1 LKEYKV
7 LKSRKVGDV
16 LIFDIAGSLS
26 LGEEAVNLRDALR
39 KAVAD
44 GERKVVLNM
53 ADTTYVDSCG
63 IGEMVSGFQ
72 TLGNHGAQLKL
83 LALSNKVKDFL
94 KVTKLYTVFDVFEDE
109 AAAVRSFN

>member
-1 LKEYKV
+1 V

-26 LGEEAVNLRDALR
+26 LGEESGNLRDALR

-63 IGEMVSGFQ
+63 IGEMVSGFM
-72 TLGNHGAQLKL
+72 TLANHGAQLKL
-83 LALSNKVKDFL
+83 LALSKKVKDFL
-94 KVTKLYTVFDVFEDE
+94 QVTKLYTVFDVYEDE